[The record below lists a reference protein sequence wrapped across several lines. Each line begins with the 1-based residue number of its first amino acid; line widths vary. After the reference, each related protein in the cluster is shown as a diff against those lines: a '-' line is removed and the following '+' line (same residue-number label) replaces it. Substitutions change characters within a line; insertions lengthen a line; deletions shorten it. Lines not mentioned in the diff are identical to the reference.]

1 MNTFHVRNTVD
12 VILLHLGKGDDM
24 LQCLNQAITEHKI
37 KNGAVVSMIGTLDK
51 ARYHMIQ
58 TTEDDPTNGFYTVE
72 GPIEVAAGQ
81 GLIIDGEPHIHICMA
96 TPEASYLGHL
106 EEGCRVLYLAEIAIE
121 KYSEEELTRKK
132 DNFGIAALSWK
143 ERDKTE

>member
-1 MNTFHVRNTVD
+1 
-12 VILLHLGKGDDM
+12 
-24 LQCLNQAITEHKI
+24 
-37 KNGAVVSMIGTLDK
+37 MIGTLDK

-58 TTEDDPTNGFYTVE
+58 TTEEDPTNGFYTVE

-96 TPEASYLGHL
+96 TSETSYLGHL

-121 KYSEEELTRKK
+121 KYSDEELTRKRDK
-132 DNFGIAALSWK
+132 FGIAALSWK
-143 ERDKTE
+143 

>member
-1 MNTFHVRNTVD
+1 MNTFHVRKTGD

-106 EEGCRVLYLAEIAIE
+106 EEIAIE

>member
-1 MNTFHVRNTVD
+1 MNTFHVRKTGD

-24 LQCLNQAITEHKI
+24 LQCLNQAITKHRI

-96 TPEASYLGHL
+96 TPELRIWDIWRRA
-106 EEGCRVLYLAEIAIE
+106 AECCILQRSQLKNTA
-121 KYSEEELTRKK
+121 RK
-132 DNFGIAALSWK
+132 N
-143 ERDKTE
+143 

>member
-1 MNTFHVRNTVD
+1 MNTFHVRKTGD

-51 ARYHMIQ
+51 ARYHMI
-58 TTEDDPTNGFYTVE
+58 
-72 GPIEVAAGQ
+72 
-81 GLIIDGEPHIHICMA
+81 GEPHIHICMA

>member
-1 MNTFHVRNTVD
+1 MHTFHVRKTGD

-58 TTEDDPTNGFYTVE
+58 TTEEDPTNGFYTVE
-72 GPIEVAAGQ
+72 GPIEVAAGA
-81 GLIIDGEPHIHICMA
+81 GADYRRGAAYP
-96 TPEASYLGHL
+96 YLHGNTGDFVSGTSGGRL
-106 EEGCRVLYLAEIAIE
+106 QSTVSCRD
-121 KYSEEELTRKK
+121 R
-132 DNFGIAALSWK
+132 N
-143 ERDKTE
+143 

>member
-1 MNTFHVRNTVD
+1 MNTFHVRKTGD

-58 TTEDDPTNGFYTVE
+58 TPEDDPTNGR
-72 GPIEVAAGQ
+72 G
-81 GLIIDGEPHIHICMA
+81 
-96 TPEASYLGHL
+96 
-106 EEGCRVLYLAEIAIE
+106 LYLAEIAIE

>member
-1 MNTFHVRNTVD
+1 MNTFHVRKTGD

-58 TTEDDPTNGFYTVE
+58 TTEEDPTNGFYTVE
-72 GPIEVAAGQ
+72 GPIEWRRAGTDYRRGAAY
-81 GLIIDGEPHIHICMA
+81 P
-96 TPEASYLGHL
+96 YLPWNTGGFVSGTSGGRL
-106 EEGCRVLYLAEIAIE
+106 QSAVSCRD
-121 KYSEEELTRKK
+121 R
-132 DNFGIAALSWK
+132 N
-143 ERDKTE
+143 

>member
-1 MNTFHVRNTVD
+1 
-12 VILLHLGKGDDM
+12 M
-24 LQCLNQAITEHKI
+24 LQCVNQAISEHNI

-58 TTEDDPTNGFYTVE
+58 TTQDDPTNGFYTVE

-81 GLIIDGEPHIHICMA
+81 GLIIDGQPHIHICMA

-121 KYSEEELTRKK
+121 KYSDEELTRKK
-132 DNFGIAALSWK
+132 DEFGIAALGCK
-143 ERDKTE
+143 

>member
-1 MNTFHVRNTVD
+1 MNTFHVRKTGD
-12 VILLHLGKGDDM
+12 VILLHLGKDDDM

-81 GLIIDGEPHIHICMA
+81 GLIIDGEPHIHICIDVYKRQGNPYVEMITHHMPLLDA
-96 TPEASYLGHL
+96 MRTAS
-106 EEGCRVLYLAEIAIE
+106 
-121 KYSEEELTRKK
+121 RKA
-132 DNFGIAALSWK
+132 FARAFC
-143 ERDKTE
+143 

>member
-1 MNTFHVRNTVD
+1 MNTFHVRKTGD

-24 LQCLNQAITEHKI
+24 LQCLNQAITKHRI

-96 TPEASYLGHL
+96 TPEAS
-106 EEGCRVLYLAEIAIE
+106 
-121 KYSEEELTRKK
+121 RK
-132 DNFGIAALSWK
+132 N
-143 ERDKTE
+143 

>member
-1 MNTFHVRNTVD
+1 MNTFHVRKTGD

-81 GLIIDGEPHIHICMA
+81 
-96 TPEASYLGHL
+96 
-106 EEGCRVLYLAEIAIE
+106 EIGRAHV
-121 KYSEEELTRKK
+121 
-132 DNFGIAALSWK
+132 
-143 ERDKTE
+143 

>member
-1 MNTFHVRNTVD
+1 
-12 VILLHLGKGDDM
+12 
-24 LQCLNQAITEHKI
+24 
-37 KNGAVVSMIGTLDK
+37 
-51 ARYHMIQ
+51 
-58 TTEDDPTNGFYTVE
+58 
-72 GPIEVAAGQ
+72 
-81 GLIIDGEPHIHICMA
+81 MA

-143 ERDKTE
+143 ERNKTE

>member
-1 MNTFHVRNTVD
+1 MNTFHVRKTGD

-58 TTEDDPTNGFYTVE
+58 TTEEDPTNGFYTVE

-81 GLIIDGEPHIHICMA
+81 GLIIAYP
-96 TPEASYLGHL
+96 YLHGNTGDFVSGTSGGRL
-106 EEGCRVLYLAEIAIE
+106 QSTVSCRD
-121 KYSEEELTRKK
+121 R
-132 DNFGIAALSWK
+132 N
-143 ERDKTE
+143 

>member
-1 MNTFHVRNTVD
+1 MHTFHVRKTGD

-58 TTEDDPTNGFYTVE
+58 TTEEDPTNGFYTVE
-72 GPIEVAAGQ
+72 GPIEVAAG
-81 GLIIDGEPHIHICMA
+81 HICMA
-96 TPEASYLGHL
+96 TPETSYLGHL

-121 KYSEEELTRKK
+121 KYSDEELTRKRDK
-132 DNFGIAALSWK
+132 FGIAALSWK
-143 ERDKTE
+143 

>member
-1 MNTFHVRNTVD
+1 MNTFHVRKTGD
-12 VILLHLGKGDDM
+12 VILLHLGKDDDM

-51 ARYHMIQ
+51 AQYHMIQ

-72 GPIEVAAGQ
+72 GSIEVAAGQ

-96 TPEASYLGHL
+96 IPEASYLGHL

-121 KYSEEELTRKK
+121 KYSEE
-132 DNFGIAALSWK
+132 N
-143 ERDKTE
+143 

>member
-1 MNTFHVRNTVD
+1 MNTFHVRKTGD

-81 GLIIDGEPHIHICMA
+81 GLIIDGEPHIHICNTGGFVYGTSGGRLQSA
-96 TPEASYLGHL
+96 VS
-106 EEGCRVLYLAEIAIE
+106 CRD
-121 KYSEEELTRKK
+121 R
-132 DNFGIAALSWK
+132 N
-143 ERDKTE
+143 